1 MGNNLSHNQQNIY
14 QAVIIIW
21 LILLV
26 TLMSWIVVFDLQR
39 ARTIFMENA
48 NLHYQQSSDRVHI
61 IESIL
66 EGFAAMVSVTN
77 DLGRERIRS
86 YAQKMLEQY
95 PHIFMFEIVEK
106 VHHNQIKSFTEYY
119 RRNIYP
125 DFEVKGFSYEAD
137 RQWQPIKA
145 GPYHMPIVFME
156 PFPEQS
162 RKVLGLDISSN
173 GFFMRALQESEMLN
187 RSVSSDPFKLVE
199 GNLAYVIHRPI
210 PASDK
215 RGQSYSRKSGAVGE
229 FALLVIRADTLLDR
243 EHHPVPGMRELL
255 YKAAYNET
263 DPKGHIYLNEAPE
276 TSWLESKIFP
286 RLRLSMT
293 LDSISQPFVLLV
305 EHQLGWGIISWGKLG
320 LTLLTALFTFW
331 VMMAYA
337 RLYFRNEMA
346 RAERYLQ
353 IAKAMI
359 IGLDRDGN
367 VNLINRRGCEVLGY
381 TEKEILGRNWFE
393 TVLPYKTRDAVF
405 GVFQK
410 IIAGEMEPLSKYENE
425 ILTKNSEV
433 RYIDWNNAIEK
444 NPKGEIV
451 GTLSSG
457 QDITGRKWAEEAAQR
472 HQQDMAHVMRLS
484 TMGEMATGMAH
495 ELNQPLTALVSYCG
509 TAASLVNSLPSPPQ
523 QLGEILERAMEQAH
537 RAGDIIRHLREFV
550 SKEEKSKE
558 TFDLDHVIW
567 GVIIFLKWEVQDSGV
582 KIELRLGGQTRK
594 VAADKIQIEQ
604 VLVNLVR
611 NSLEAIGHAK
621 ITGGRV
627 VIQTR
632 LLPNDMIEVIVTD
645 NGPGI
650 DKTMAGKIFDQFQT
664 SKETGMGIGLSLS
677 RTIIE
682 AHDGKLWMDND
693 HQNGALFGFKLP
705 ISE

>member
-1 MGNNLSHNQQNIY
+1 MGNNSSRNQRNIY
-14 QAVIIIW
+14 RMVIIIW

-26 TLMSWIVVFDLQR
+26 TVMSWIVASDLHR
-39 ARTIFMENA
+39 AKTLFLKNA
-48 NLHYQQSSDRVHI
+48 NLHYQQSSDRAHI

-66 EGFAAMVSVTN
+66 EGFAAMVSVTH

-86 YAQKMLEQY
+86 YAQKIIEQY
-95 PHIFMFEIVEK
+95 PHIYMFEIVEK
-106 VHHNQIKSFTEYY
+106 VSHKQLKSFTEYY

-125 DFEVKGFSYEAD
+125 DFEVKGFGYEAD
-137 RQWQPIKA
+137 RQWQPIKEV
-145 GPYHMPIVFME
+145 PYHMPIVFME

-162 RKVLGLDISSN
+162 RKVLGLDLSSN

-187 RSVSSDPFKLVE
+187 HSVSSDPFKLLE
-199 GNLAYVIHRPI
+199 GDLAYIISRPI

-215 RGQSYSRKSGAVGE
+215 LVQPYSNNSGADGE
-229 FALLVIRADTLLDR
+229 FAVLVIRADTLLDR
-243 EHHPVPGMRELL
+243 EHYPLPGMRDLL
-255 YKAAYNET
+255 YNAAFRET
-263 DPKGHIYLNEAPE
+263 DPKGYLHLHEAPA

-286 RLRLSMT
+286 RLRVSMM

-320 LTLLTALFTFW
+320 LTLLIALITFG
-331 VMMAYA
+331 VMMVYA
-337 RLYFRNEMA
+337 WLYLRNEMA

-353 IAKAMI
+353 IAKAII
-359 IGLDRDGN
+359 IGLDREGN
-367 VNLINRRGCEVLGY
+367 VNLINRRGCEILGY

-393 TVLPYKTRDAVF
+393 TVLPDESRDAVF
-405 GVFQK
+405 GIFRK
-410 IIAGEMEPLSKYENE
+410 IIAGELEPSSKYENE
-425 ILTKNSEV
+425 IRTKNGEL

-444 NPKGEIV
+444 NTKGKIV

-457 QDITGRKWAEEAAQR
+457 QDITERKRAEEDVQR
-472 HQQDMAHVMRLS
+472 HQRDMAHVMRLS

-495 ELNQPLTALVSYCG
+495 ELNQPLTAVVSYCG
-509 TAASLVNSLPSPPQ
+509 TASSLVKSLPSPPQ
-523 QLGEILERAMEQAH
+523 QLGEILVRATEQAH
-537 RAGDIIRHLREFV
+537 RAGEIIRHLREFV
-550 SKEEKSKE
+550 SKDDKNKE
-558 TFDLDHVIW
+558 PFELDQVIW
-567 GVIIFLKWEVQDSGV
+567 GVITFLKSEVQESGV
-582 KIELRLGGQTRK
+582 KIELRLSGQTRM
-594 VAADKIQIEQ
+594 VTADKIQIEQ

-632 LLPNDMIEVIVTD
+632 LLPNDMLEVNVID

-650 DKTMAGKIFDQFQT
+650 DTTMAGKIFDQFQT

-682 AHDGKLWMDND
+682 AHGGKLWVDKD
-693 HQNGALFGFKLP
+693 HQNGALFGFELP
-705 ISE
+705 VSE